1 LPASKRHFGGGP
13 VGGLRRNAFTSR
25 HNTTQHYTTLHYTT
39 LHYLRASVEHASSH
53 DACLAPLA
61 HPWYPAPRC
70 PFQLSV
76 EDVQRVLDCAPADDD
91 NILLQG
97 DASFYTVV
105 RPLSWGL

>member
-1 LPASKRHFGGGP
+1 MAVARLEAAFW
-13 VGGLRRNAFTSR
+13 RRPGRGSPQER
-25 HNTTQHYTTLHYTT
+25 LHLTTQHYTT